1 MMITEEMYEIPIFMD
16 NDLASYEH
24 HSFAR
29 GYHAY
34 MEIWSPLIGETLS
47 CKRETSNVVDKDAIA
62 IMRPDSYGKEVIVGH
77 MPENVSKCCSMFLTL
92 PNTTIEAEV
101 VGKRLNRGGGYG
113 LEIPVFYRFYGKE
126 KTIMWLT
133 KKLKAINDELQCKI
147 SKCLK

>member
-47 CKRETSNVVDKDAIA
+47 CKREPSNVVDKDAIA
-62 IMRPDSYGKEVIVGH
+62 IMATRLLREGSNCWTHVR
-77 MPENVSKCCSMFLTL
+77 KC
-92 PNTTIEAEV
+92 I
-101 VGKRLNRGGGYG
+101 
-113 LEIPVFYRFYGKE
+113 
-126 KTIMWLT
+126 
-133 KKLKAINDELQCKI
+133 
-147 SKCLK
+147 